1 MENTPLIQKRN
12 RRKKVMINTF
22 QKEMQSLNSQLQT
35 ILIDDMITAFYN
47 RLNVMQKI
55 QNKY

>member
-1 MENTPLIQKRN
+1 MENTPLMQKRN
-12 RRKKVMINTF
+12 RLKKVMINTF
-22 QKEMQSLNSQLQT
+22 QKEIQSLNSQLQT

-47 RLNVMQKI
+47 RLNVLQKI